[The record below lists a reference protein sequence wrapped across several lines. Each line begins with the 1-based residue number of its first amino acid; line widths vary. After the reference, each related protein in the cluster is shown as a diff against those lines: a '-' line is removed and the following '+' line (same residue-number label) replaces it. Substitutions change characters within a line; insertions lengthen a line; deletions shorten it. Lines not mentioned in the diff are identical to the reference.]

1 MSQDTHQYP
10 GFLPQAEEIARE
22 FDLSSDYVCRL
33 TYHFIRQ
40 MSEIYPSMLIMDHA
54 DSIAEDGLTRQCA
67 WQLPSYVRSVSTGTE
82 KRKFLAVDLGGSNCR
97 ICLVDL
103 HGDSTFTTVQTK
115 HRVPADVMVN
125 PSYEPLFSF
134 IAEKISAF
142 LEANSNSARESFH
155 DSPGHGLPYRLGFT
169 FSFTCDQT
177 SLARGT
183 LIRWDKGW
191 DIPEAVGRDPC
202 AMLQEAIDNLGL
214 PVLVSVL
221 ANDSVGALLTRA
233 YTSGQKGSTL
243 GAIIFGTGTN
253 AAYVEKLSNI
263 GRLSMEASAGDTMV
277 INTEWGCFDDEMQ
290 VLPRTPYDDELD
302 KNSIDPG
309 SQMFEKRVS
318 GMYLGELLRLAI
330 LRLIETGALQMKF
343 DKESLVFRREG
354 IDSSF
359 LSRLADD
366 KYNDL
371 QKAAKFIMDTIS
383 AKNVTRTEAQS
394 IRLLAAAI
402 ARRAARLAGASLAA
416 IIIQSGRLE
425 VANPSSK
432 LDKTVVEVD
441 QLGELSTPFT
451 DMFRR
456 FLSRFGFFLRK
467 VFTSMGKSFLVV
479 PRRSGILQGITVD
492 PIESGQEGDVIDIGA
507 DGSVIES
514 FPTFEAY
521 MRGAM
526 REVPEI
532 GHAGEKRIQIGLIK
546 DGSGIG
552 AALMA
557 QAATQTKL

>member
-1 MSQDTHQYP
+1 
-10 GFLPQAEEIARE
+10 
-22 FDLSSDYVCRL
+22 
-33 TYHFIRQ
+33 
-40 MSEIYPSMLIMDHA
+40 MDNA
-54 DSIAEDGLTRQCA
+54 DSIAEDGLTRECA
-67 WQLPSYVRSVSTGTE
+67 WQLPSYVTRVPTGAE
-82 KRKFLAVDLGGSNCR
+82 KGKFLAVDLGGSNCR

-103 HGDSTFTTVQTK
+103 HGDSTFTAVQVK

-134 IAEKISAF
+134 IAGKISEF
-142 LEANSNSARESFH
+142 LKANSGSAREGFD
-155 DSPGHGLPYRLGFT
+155 DSPGHELPYRLGFT
-169 FSFTCDQT
+169 FSFACEQT

-202 AMLQEAIDNLGL
+202 EMLQEAIDNLGL

-302 KNSIDPG
+302 KFSTDPG

-330 LRLIETGALQMKF
+330 LRLLETGTLQMKV
-343 DKESLVFRREG
+343 DEESLVFRREG
-354 IDSSF
+354 IDCSF

-371 QKAAKFIMDTIS
+371 QKAAKFVTDTVS
-383 AKNVTRTEAQS
+383 AKNITLTEAQS

-402 ARRAARLAGASLAA
+402 VRRAARLAGAALAA
-416 IIIQSGRLE
+416 IVIQSGRLE
-425 VANPSSK
+425 VGHPSSK
-432 LDKTVVEVD
+432 LDKTMVEVNK
-441 QLGELSTPFT
+441 LGEPSTPFI
-451 DMFRR
+451 DM
-456 FLSRFGFFLRK
+456 LRK
-467 VFTSMGKSFLVV
+467 VFTSMGKSFLVL
-479 PRRSGILQGITVD
+479 PQRSCTLHGVTVD
-492 PIESGQEGDVIDIGA
+492 HIESDQGRDVIDIGA
-507 DGSVIES
+507 DGSIIES
-514 FPTFEAY
+514 FPIFEAC

-557 QAATQTKL
+557 QAAAQTEP

>member
-1 MSQDTHQYP
+1 M
-10 GFLPQAEEIARE
+10 
-22 FDLSSDYVCRL
+22 
-33 TYHFIRQ
+33 
-40 MSEIYPSMLIMDHA
+40 
-54 DSIAEDGLTRQCA
+54 
-67 WQLPSYVRSVSTGTE
+67 STGTE
-82 KRKFLAVDLGGSNCR
+82 TGKFLAVDLGGSNCR

-103 HGDSTFTTVQTK
+103 HGDSTFTAVQTK
-115 HRVPADVMVN
+115 HGVPADVMVN
-125 PSYEPLFSF
+125 PSYKPLFSF
-134 IAEKISAF
+134 VAEKISEF
-142 LEANSNSARESFH
+142 LESNSGSTREGFH
-155 DSPGHGLPYRLGFT
+155 DKPGDRMTYNLGFT

-202 AMLQEAIDNLGL
+202 IMLQEAIDNLGL
-214 PVLVSVL
+214 PVVVSVL

-233 YTSGQKGSTL
+233 YTSGPKVSTL

-263 GRLSMEASAGDTMV
+263 RRLGMETSADDTMV

-302 KNSIDPG
+302 KCSINPG

-330 LRLIETGALQMKF
+330 LRLLETGAIQMKV

-366 KYNDL
+366 KSDDL
-371 QKAAKFIMDTIS
+371 QKAATFIMDTIS
-383 AKNVTRTEAQS
+383 AKNVTVKEAQS

-416 IIIQSGRLE
+416 IIIQSGRLDL
-425 VANPSSK
+425 AGPSSK
-432 LDKTVVEVD
+432 LDKSKLEED
-441 QLGELSTPFT
+441 RLGEPSAPFIG
-451 DMFRR
+451 MFRR
-456 FLSRFGFFLRK
+456 FVSHFGLFLRK
-467 VFTSMGKSFLVV
+467 VLTSMRMIFLAV
-479 PRRSGILQGITVD
+479 PLQSGAPQGVAVD
-492 PIESGQEGDVIDIGA
+492 PIERGQEGDIIDIGA

-514 FPTFEAY
+514 FPSFEVY
-521 MRGAM
+521 MRGAL

-557 QAATQTKL
+557 QAAAQTNP